1 MGQVVEIDEL
11 MALIGPL
18 RTEGKQISFANGHF
32 DLLHVGHLRY
42 LTGAKAE
49 GDVLVVGVNG
59 DASVAHHKG
68 AGRPINP
75 AEERAELIAALAP
88 VDFVILFEEWGPDS
102 LLRTLEPEIHCKGTD
117 YGSPEAVPE
126 YQTVCAYGGRTV
138 LVGDPKDH
146 STRDLIAKARELD

>member
-1 MGQVVEIDEL
+1 MGQVVAIDDL
-11 MALIGPL
+11 MACVGRL

-42 LTGAKAE
+42 LNGAKAQ

-68 AGRPINP
+68 AGRPLNP
-75 AEERAELIAALAP
+75 VEERAELIAALTP
-88 VDFVILFEEWGPDS
+88 VDFVVVFEELSPDK

-117 YGSPEAVPE
+117 YGSPKAVPE
-126 YQTVCAYGGRTV
+126 YEVVRSYGGRTV

-146 STRDLIAKARELD
+146 ATRDLIAKARDLE